1 MPFAAPVEPA
11 QVLQTSTTQFGELS
25 VQLSCRCARNLPAH
39 RCRRG
44 LTEPWGIDWLNPRP
58 LEVLDVPEKVFFEI
72 RYETG
77 PPDLVLPLDAATG
90 KWGMRRGLSVT
101 VAHPDRLRKPTEL
114 VLCDRMQTA
123 SFAIVAAT
131 MLRDNPRVTEAN
143 WEHLAYPA
151 PPAKALAGADRRRRR
166 PPRPFAVACC
176 RPTSIP
182 ASACDASQLSVAGLG
197 RDD

>member
-1 MPFAAPVEPA
+1 M
-11 QVLQTSTTQFGELS
+11 
-25 VQLSCRCARNLPAH
+25 
-39 RCRRG
+39 
-44 LTEPWGIDWLNPRP
+44 NPRP

-77 PPDLVLPLDAATG
+77 PPDLVLPLDAVTG

-101 VAHPDRLRKPTEL
+101 VAHPDPQRKPTEL

-131 MLRDNPRVTEAN
+131 MLREDPRVTEAN

-151 PPAKALAGADRRRRR
+151 PPVERLAQSRAAGRRSRRGRSQWRAAGQLRHRLGAAMHPAFRRG
-166 PPRPFAVACC
+166 P
-176 RPTSIP
+176 
-182 ASACDASQLSVAGLG
+182 
-197 RDD
+197 